1 VSVRIETAWRL
12 HGLECLRLEN
22 EHLALDVLPERGGN
36 LFRLIDKELDRDI
49 LWKAGRVVPRV
60 APLKGNFDDY
70 WAGGWDE
77 AFPGGAPSLNRHGE
91 QLPYMGEVWST
102 PASWK
107 LLQGGPDVVELLLE
121 VLTPITPARFERRI
135 TLRRGDPRVEVAYT
149 IEHLGGL
156 AFDYT
161 WGVHPSLA
169 ITEAHRFDVPATR
182 GLVDADDVVGKL
194 LGSPGQRYDWPVLG
208 GEDLRLARRAD
219 LGAAGLHY
227 LTGLREGWVAATDTT
242 ARRGFGLCFDLA
254 RFPVVWL
261 VLGYGGFRGFH
272 QALLEPWT
280 GYPTRLEDAVAA
292 GNASVLEPGEQ
303 VRTSV
308 TAVLYDGVTGV
319 ESLAPDGT
327 AAGPDGG
334 GRL

>member
-1 VSVRIETAWRL
+1 MTARIETGWRL

-36 LFRLIDKELDRDI
+36 LFRLIDKKLDRDV
-49 LWKAGRVVPRV
+49 LWKAGRVVPTL

-77 AFPGGAPSLNRHGE
+77 AFPGGSPSLNRYGE
-91 QLPYMGEVWST
+91 ELPYMGEVWST
-102 PASWK
+102 PARWRV
-107 LLQGGPDVVELLLE
+107 LQGGPEVVELALE
-121 VLTPITPARFERRI
+121 VLTPITPARFQRRI
-135 TLRRGDPRVEVAYT
+135 TIRRDDPRIEIAYT

-156 AFDYT
+156 PFDFI

-169 ITEAHRFDVPATR
+169 ITEAHRFDLPAAR
-182 GLVDADDVVGKL
+182 GLVDADDVTGDL
-194 LGSPGQRYDWPVLG
+194 LGSPGQRYDWPILN
-208 GEDLRLARRAD
+208 GEDLRVARGPD

-227 LTGLREGWVAATDTT
+227 LTELREGWVAATDTA
-242 ARRGFGLCFDLA
+242 ARRGFGLCFDVE

-280 GYPTRLEDAVAA
+280 GYPTRLQDAVAA
-292 GNASVLEPGEQ
+292 GNASVLGPGDR
-303 VRTSV
+303 VTTTV
-308 TAVLYDGVTGV
+308 TAVLYSGVSAVG
-319 ESLAPDGT
+319 SLSPDGIASPPPAT
-327 AAGPDGG
+327 SSA
-334 GRL
+334 